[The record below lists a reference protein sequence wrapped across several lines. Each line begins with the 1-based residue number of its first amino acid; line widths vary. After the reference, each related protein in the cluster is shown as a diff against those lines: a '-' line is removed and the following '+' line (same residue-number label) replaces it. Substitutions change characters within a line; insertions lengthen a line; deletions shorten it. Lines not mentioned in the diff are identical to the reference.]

1 MNHRKPA
8 TLEINLKYKKERNNG
23 IHFLHIVYFHLFC
36 RVFIFLQYGGFM
48 NTNLSFTMM
57 DSGFLTP
64 AILKLTKTVLE
75 NQDGT
80 SFVQENLKYTR
91 QRILELKEILRKK
104 FGVDKDYYEE
114 LFEITEYQNFIERN
128 L

>member
-1 MNHRKPA
+1 
-8 TLEINLKYKKERNNG
+8 
-23 IHFLHIVYFHLFC
+23 
-36 RVFIFLQYGGFM
+36 M